1 VLRLC
6 IEYLTLQDLRMKLP
20 ALPVKK
26 VRVKLVLVQN
36 AVKYDTKMNE

>member
-1 VLRLC
+1 
-6 IEYLTLQDLRMKLP
+6 MKLP